1 MYKNTGLIDKN
12 LKKYVDDLYEVLYMC
27 KLYKKK
33 IYITLTTNK
42 SNHLTET
49 NNCYIQLIMYINKNN
64 IKRLYNFVKLHLSSE
79 IFNNLLN
86 VFEINKFI
94 NNKNYG
100 LLLYISDTTN
110 ILTNTNGGFIIIYN
124 TNFNITISENNK
136 ELFSSSYYI

>member
-12 LKKYVDDLYEVLYMC
+12 LKKYVDDLYQVLYMC
-27 KLYKKK
+27 RLYKKK
-33 IYITLTTNK
+33 IYITLTQNK
-42 SNHLTET
+42 PKYLKET

-64 IKRLYNFVKLHLSSE
+64 IKRLYNFVKLHFSSE

-100 LLLYISDTTN
+100 LLLYISDTKN

-124 TNFNITISENNK
+124 TNYNITISENNK
-136 ELFSSSYYI
+136 ELFSSSYYF

>member
-100 LLLYISDTTN
+100 LLLYISDTKN
-110 ILTNTNGGFIIIYN
+110 ILTNTHGGFIIIYN

>member
-1 MYKNTGLIDKN
+1 MYKNTGLINKN
-12 LKKYVDDLYEVLYMC
+12 LKKYVDDLYQVLYMC
-27 KLYKKK
+27 RLYKKK
-33 IYITLTTNK
+33 IYITLTQNK
-42 SNHLTET
+42 PKYLTET

-64 IKRLYNFVKLHLSSE
+64 IKRLYNFVKLHFSSE

-100 LLLYISDTTN
+100 LLLYISDTKN

-124 TNFNITISENNK
+124 TNYNITISENNK
-136 ELFSSSYYI
+136 ELFSSSYYF

>member
-12 LKKYVDDLYEVLYMC
+12 LKKYVDDLYQVLYMC
-27 KLYKKK
+27 RLYKKK
-33 IYITLTTNK
+33 IYITLIQNK
-42 SNHLTET
+42 PKYLTET

-64 IKRLYNFVKLHLSSE
+64 IKRLYNFVKLHFSSE

-100 LLLYISDTTN
+100 LLLYISDTKN

-136 ELFSSSYYI
+136 ELFSSSYYF

>member
-1 MYKNTGLIDKN
+1 MYKNTGLIDIN
-12 LKKYVDDLYEVLYMC
+12 LKKYVDELYQVLYMC
-27 KLYKKK
+27 RLYKKK
-33 IYITLTTNK
+33 IYITLTQNK
-42 SNHLTET
+42 PKYLTET

-64 IKRLYNFVKLHLSSE
+64 IKRLYNFVKLHFSSE

-100 LLLYISDTTN
+100 LLLYISDTKN

-124 TNFNITISENNK
+124 NNFNITISENNK
-136 ELFSSSYYI
+136 ELFSSSYYF